1 MTKTNLTV
9 TAISSLL
16 SLGAAVFAAPS
27 VAADKPN
34 MEKCYGIAKAGKNDC
49 SSAAHACQGQAK
61 VDAAPKDFVD
71 VPAGTCERIS
81 GGNLT
86 PKAS

>member
-1 MTKTNLTV
+1 MKKTHLTV

-16 SLGAAVFAAPS
+16 SLGAAVFATPS

-34 MEKCYGIAKAGKNDC
+34 MEKCYVIAKAGKNDC
-49 SSAAHACQGQAK
+49 SGAAHACQGQAK
-61 VDAAPKDFVD
+61 VDAAPKDFIA
-71 VPAGTCERIS
+71 VPTGTCERIS

-86 PKAS
+86 PKST